1 MVPCPLTPSVPP
13 PYRLHKPTCQAVVT
27 LEGREF
33 YLGRFGSPESRA
45 EYDRIIVEWISNGR
59 RLPAPASASG
69 SDLTV
74 NELLLAYL
82 RFADSYYVKHG
93 RPTTEPA
100 SIRQTIRP
108 LRQLYGDTL
117 ARDFGPIQLKAVRQA
132 MMGSGLCRNEVSKR
146 AGRIARLFKWAVGE
160 GMVPPSVHRGLQAV
174 AGLRRGR
181 TDVRESESV
190 RPVLEA
196 FVDAIRPHVSRQVWA
211 MVQLQVLPP
220 F

>member
-1 MVPCPLTPSVPP
+1 LN
-13 PYRLHKPTCQAVVT
+13 
-27 LEGREF
+27 GF
-33 YLGRFGSPESRA
+33 
-45 EYDRIIVEWISNGR
+45 SNGR

-132 MMGSGLCRNEVSKR
+132 MMGSGLFRNEVNKR
-146 AGRIARLFKWAVGE
+146 AGRIAGR
-160 GMVPPSVHRGLQAV
+160 VPRVLNEVSPSFTTSL
-174 AGLRRGR
+174 
-181 TDVRESESV
+181 SS
-190 RPVLEA
+190 
-196 FVDAIRPHVSRQVWA
+196 
-211 MVQLQVLPP
+211 
-220 F
+220 